1 MGRPIYIQ
9 VDPTDVPHLLWRHS
23 LVHICRRFLG
33 PSRVLGIAS
42 GHDCPHYII
51 GPLPPE
57 FAARR
62 GNVYP
67 EDYIVTTVP
76 NPLEIINIQ
85 NVDFDNDLMANNGNG
100 SESSVSG
107 TESMERVMERAV
119 TSFLQ
124 ALQTNINNGTPE
136 RREGPVTIKQFQDLK
151 PTTFTG
157 GPGPMVTDAWVKDI
171 EKIFRA
177 IPCTKRQKNGG
188 FSLWPKK
195 KLRLGRDSWKNHD
208 GGRIRE
214 QVHITHSVCNISGLD
229 AGIKDRLEVLKL
241 PTYAELVNRAYIA
254 EKGIKA
260 SRSGEPSFK
269 KRFWERDNR
278 RPGVA
283 PHKKV
288 SMGTTCSGH
297 QGSTNPR
304 DGTIPTYSTCGRAH

>member
-23 LVHICRRFLG
+23 LVHTRRRFLG
-33 PSRVLGIAS
+33 PSHVLSVAP
-42 GHDCPHYII
+42 GHDRPHYII

-57 FAARR
+57 FAAMR

-76 NPLEIINIQ
+76 NPLEIINIP
-85 NVDFDNDLMANNGNG
+85 NVDFENDLMANGNG

-136 RREGPVTIKQFQDLK
+136 RQEGLVTIKQFQDLK

-157 GPGPMVTDAWVKDI
+157 NPDPMIADAWTMH
-171 EKIFRA
+171 RN
-177 IPCTKRQKNGG
+177 CG

-195 KLRLGRDSWKNHD
+195 KLRLGRDSWNKFTQLA
-208 GGRIRE
+208 RFATYVIPTEARKARKFE
-214 QVHITHSVCNISGLD
+214 AGLD

-241 PTYAELVNRAYIA
+241 PTYAEVVERAYIA

-269 KRFWERDNR
+269 KRFWERDNK

-283 PHKKV
+283 LHKKV
-288 SMGTTCSGH
+288 SMGTTSSGH
-297 QGSTNPR
+297 QGPTNPR
-304 DGTIPTYSTCGRAH
+304 GGTIPTCPTCRKTH